1 MTGTIK
7 VYRLF
12 NEGRIS
18 LFAAADY
25 SEGSELSCYMES
37 IIDEIVAREKL
48 RKEQKVLE
56 ITARQAG
63 EDQI

>member
-1 MTGTIK
+1 M
-7 VYRLF
+7 YRLF

-18 LFAAADY
+18 LFATTDY